1 MLQRVPKIPWGV
13 ALKLKGTQETCP
25 LRMVCLDTQ
34 ETEWTYQETG
44 QAKKNL
50 CQFKDWMLTEHG
62 LYFTWMAVTSE
73 VPGVTCLLLS

>member
-25 LRMVCLDTQ
+25 LRMVCLDPQ

-44 QAKKNL
+44 QAKKEL
-50 CQFKDWMLTEHG
+50 VQG
-62 LYFTWMAVTSE
+62 LDAYRAWV
-73 VPGVTCLLLS
+73 VLHLDGCDK